1 MSAIPPNPLASA
13 IQAHGAQAR
22 ELAQQ
27 HAEASEQAARN
38 SGFQERLTDA
48 ITNVERDNA
57 VHADAEGAGSQGRA
71 FSQPQEEDEESGE
84 ESGQEPKGA
93 SRDRSQAAPGKQVDL
108 RA

>member
-13 IQAHGAQAR
+13 IQAHGAQTR

-27 HAEASEQAARN
+27 RAEAAEQARRN

-48 ITNVERDNA
+48 ITNVERDDA
-57 VHADAEGAGSQGRA
+57 VYADAEGAGSRGRA
-71 FSQPQEEDEESGE
+71 FSQPQEEAE
-84 ESGQEPKGA
+84 
-93 SRDRSQAAPGKQVDL
+93 SRDDSLGDSRTTPGGQVDV